1 MFIILKGVLILKII
15 KVKDYNE
22 MSKVAADIFADEIK
36 NNSKIKLGLATG
48 STPIGMY
55 ENLIKKYKAGE
66 VDFSNVTT
74 FNLDEYYPISPDNNQ
89 SYIYFMKDNLFNHVN
104 INLDNVNIPNGM
116 AKDINQEG
124 VAYDQR
130 IENAGGI
137 DIQLLGVGRNGHIA
151 FNEPDEL
158 LVAGTHKTELDQDT
172 INANARFFDSE
183 EDVPRQAL
191 TMGVGSILKSKK
203 IVILISGTSKNEAYK
218 NLISGNITT
227 KCPVTLLS
235 LHRDVIVIADE
246 DALNG

>member
-1 MFIILKGVLILKII
+1 MKII

-22 MSKVAADIFADEIK
+22 MSKVAADIFAYEIR
-36 NNSKIKLGLATG
+36 NNTQIKLGLATG

-55 ENLIKKYKAGE
+55 QSLIEKYKAGE
-66 VDFSNVTT
+66 IDFSNVKT
-74 FNLDEYYPISPDNNQ
+74 FNLDEYYPISPENNQ
-89 SYIYFMKDNLFNHVN
+89 SYIYFMKDNLFNHIN
-104 INLDNVNIPNGM
+104 INLDNVYIPDGM
-116 AKDINQEG
+116 ANDINQEG
-124 VAYDQR
+124 IDYDKK

-151 FNEPDEL
+151 FNEPDEVL
-158 LVAGTHKTELDQDT
+158 IAGTHKTELDQDT

-183 EDVPRQAL
+183 ADVPRQAL

-203 IVILISGTSKNEAYK
+203 IVILISGKSKNEAYE

-227 KCPVTLLS
+227 KCPVTLLN
-235 LHRDVIVIADE
+235 LHRDVIVIVDE